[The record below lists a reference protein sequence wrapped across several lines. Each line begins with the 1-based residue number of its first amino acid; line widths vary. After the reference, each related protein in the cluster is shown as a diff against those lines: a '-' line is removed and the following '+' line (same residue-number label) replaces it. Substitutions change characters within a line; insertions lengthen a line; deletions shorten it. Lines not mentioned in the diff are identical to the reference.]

1 MGLVDRVRSLFGE
14 TKLDISKRFELLRE
28 AVSGTMSKF
37 YMARDRETGDVVGLK
52 VCDLEKTNFFEGR
65 FSGLKK
71 PREGEIAIQFDHPR
85 IVKTLE
91 FGTTIKDEH
100 YILME
105 FLDGP
110 GLNAFIMQRSRQ
122 LEGKKHQLIKQMIEA
137 LIVVHEKKFIHRD
150 VCPRNFI
157 CTKDGES
164 LKLIDFG
171 LTVPA
176 EPAYMQPGNRTG
188 TPNYMAPEIIR
199 RKQTDH
205 RLDIFSLGV
214 TAYQTLTYQLPWPG
228 QDVSGKAAVSHDTK
242 PPLDIFAVRPQ
253 TNRRLGETIMKC
265 LSRVPSDRPPGFDV
279 VKRLIEKVS
288 SDDEAA

>member
-1 MGLVDRVRSLFGE
+1 MGFVDRVRSLFGE
-14 TKLDISKRFELLRE
+14 SKLDVTKRFELMRE

-37 YMARDRETGDVVGLK
+37 YMAKDRDTGQVVGLK
-52 VCDLEKTNFFEGR
+52 VCDLEKTTFFEGR
-65 FSGLKK
+65 FAGLKK

-85 IVKTLE
+85 VVKTFE
-91 FGTTIKDEH
+91 YGTTIKDEH
-100 YILME
+100 YIVME

-110 GLNAFIMQRSRQ
+110 GLNSFIMQRSHQ
-122 LEGKKHQLIKQMIEA
+122 IDGKKYHLIQQMAEA
-137 LIVVHEKKFIHRD
+137 LAVVHGQNFIHRD

-157 CTKDGES
+157 CDKDGSS

-199 RKQTDH
+199 RKPTDH
-205 RLDIFSLGV
+205 RLDIFSFGV

-228 QDVSGKAAVSHDTK
+228 KEVSGKAAVSHDTK
-242 PPLDIFAVRPQ
+242 PPRNIFEVRPE

-265 LSRVPSDRPPGFDV
+265 LGSNAEGSTPGIRRDP
-279 VKRLIEKVS
+279 
-288 SDDEAA
+288 AAD